1 MGKSDMYLKVEG
13 AAQGPIKGESR
24 DTNHTDE
31 IEVIGWSWGL
41 DGNATAFGSATARTT
56 MQELIV
62 RKRVDSASTG
72 LMSALRSNE
81 IIKKATLAV
90 HKAGGIAS
98 IPYLTITAEKARIL
112 SHRLRNETDGAPEL
126 VEEIRLAFFKVQ
138 VEYRSQDLAGAGKGV
153 NTFEAEVQ
161 PG

>member
-41 DGNATAFGSATARTT
+41 DGNATAFGSTTARTT

-81 IIKKATLAV
+81 VIKKATLSV
-90 HKAGGIAS
+90 HKAGGTAS
-98 IPYLTITAEKARIL
+98 IAYLTITVEKARIL

-126 VEEIRLAFFKVQ
+126 VEEFRIAFFKVK
-138 VEYRSQDLAGAGKGV
+138 VEYRAQDLAGAAKGV
-153 NTFEAEVQ
+153 NTFENEVQ
-161 PG
+161 AG

>member
-13 AAQGPIKGESR
+13 AAQGPTKGESR

-41 DGNATAFGSATARTT
+41 DGNATAFGSAAARTT

-81 IIKKATLAV
+81 VIKKATLSV
-90 HKAGGIAS
+90 HKAGGAAS
-98 IPYLTITAEKARIL
+98 IAYLTITVEKARIL
-112 SHRLRNETDGAPEL
+112 SHRLRNETDGAPEQ
-126 VEEIRLAFFKVQ
+126 VEEFRIAFFKVK
-138 VEYRSQDLAGAGKGV
+138 VEYRAQDLASAAKGV
-153 NTFEAEVQ
+153 NTFENEVQ
-161 PG
+161 AG

>member
-1 MGKSDMYLKVEG
+1 MAKADMYLKVEG

-81 IIKKATLAV
+81 LIKKATLSV
-90 HKAGGIAS
+90 HKAGGAAS
-98 IPYLTITAEKARIL
+98 IAYLTITVEKARIL

-126 VEEIRLAFFKVQ
+126 VEEFRIAFFKVK
-138 VEYRSQDLAGAGKGV
+138 VEYRAQDLAGAAKGV
-153 NTFEAEVQ
+153 NTFENEVQ
-161 PG
+161 AG